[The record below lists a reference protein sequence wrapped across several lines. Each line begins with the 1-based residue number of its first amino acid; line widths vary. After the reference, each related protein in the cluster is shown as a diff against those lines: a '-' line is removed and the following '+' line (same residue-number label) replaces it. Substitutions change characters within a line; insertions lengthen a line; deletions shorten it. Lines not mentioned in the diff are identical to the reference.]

1 MDSWGAEQ
9 WPLGD
14 KSWHSGQKG
23 LGFWSLSRTLQP
35 LFPPFTPTAL
45 KTSSKQKETLRSTL
59 HQLWTAL
66 GLGANEVT

>member
-1 MDSWGAEQ
+1 MALRRQ
-9 WPLGD
+9 KLAFRP
-14 KSWHSGQKG
+14 KG
-23 LGFWSLSRTLQP
+23 LGVLAPFKDIAASLSP
-35 LFPPFTPTAL
+35 PHPFTPTAL